1 MKKVDYDQNL
11 HRNYQKGRE
20 HSDATYRLWM
30 EAIEKYLNPSSG
42 LTILDLGSGT
52 GRFSP
57 HLARYFN
64 AYVIGV
70 EPSDRM
76 RAIAEESNTHPR
88 ISYIKGRAERIPVG
102 DQQCDFAFLS
112 MVLHHFEDLD
122 LCCQELY
129 RVLKPHGLVFIRNGF
144 KNRLDTVRFHEF
156 FPGAKAIDNR
166 NLLSLEAVEDRFSA
180 NGFEKIALESIV
192 QQIAESL
199 SAYYERIKMRALST
213 FEFMS
218 DEEFQAGLLAM
229 KRAADSEKEPSPVTE
244 AIDLLVL
251 KQR

>member
-1 MKKVDYDQNL
+1 MKKVDYDPNL

-20 HSDATYRLWM
+20 HSEATYRLWM
-30 EAIEKYLNPSSG
+30 EAIAKYLIQPSG
-42 LTILDLGSGT
+42 LTILDLGCGT

-57 HLARYFN
+57 QLAQYFN
-64 AYVIGV
+64 ACVMGV
-70 EPSDRM
+70 EPSDKM
-76 RAIAEESNTHPR
+76 RAIAEENNAHPKV
-88 ISYIKGRAERIPVG
+88 SYIKGQAEKIPVG

-112 MVLHHFEDLD
+112 MVIHHFEDLN

-129 RVLKPHGLVFIRNGF
+129 RALKTHGLVFIRNGF

-156 FPGAKAIDNR
+156 FPGAKEIDNR
-166 NLLSLEAVEDRFSA
+166 NLPSLEAVEDRFSA
-180 NGFEKIALESIV
+180 NGFEKIALEVIV
-192 QQIAESL
+192 QESAESL

-229 KRAADSEKEPSPVTE
+229 KRAVDSEKEPSPVTE
-244 AIDLLVL
+244 AIDLLVF
-251 KQR
+251 KKG